1 MKSKPATKKSNKS
14 QDSAK
19 GDQQLAPSEDSKA
32 ENELL
37 KFLRW
42 DKELDPAS
50 VAIIAFHLDGE
61 ACRGE
66 SRKAQHDARA
76 ARREVLVKAALFL
89 GEARDIVTNGP
100 SLEDLPS
107 DIQRQALDELQYGPL
122 VEDWAATAK
131 FPTPNERFRA
141 RAKIITGQKQAD
153 RAEAD
158 LREYLKY
165 RCQEVGTDIET
176 EGSDFVRA
184 LGAEDARF
192 DMVFNHSCSF
202 PKWKRKH
209 KSEAARQSR
218 RTGLKKGTTKKS

>member
-1 MKSKPATKKSNKS
+1 MKSKRSAKRSNQS
-14 QDSAK
+14 QDLAKSGERSATREK
-19 GDQQLAPSEDSKA
+19 TMA

-42 DKELDPAS
+42 EKELDPVS
-50 VAIIAFHLDGE
+50 VAIIAVHLDGE

-76 ARREVLVKAALFL
+76 ARREVLVRAALFL

-100 SLEDLPS
+100 SPDDLPS
-107 DIQRQALDELQYGPL
+107 DIQRRALDELQYGPL
-122 VEDWAATAK
+122 VEDWDSTAK
-131 FPTPNERFRA
+131 LPTPNKRFRA
-141 RAKIITGQKQAD
+141 RAKIITGQKQPD

-158 LREYLKY
+158 LREYLKH
-165 RCQEVGTDIET
+165 RCQEIGADIET
-176 EGSDFVRA
+176 KWSDFVRA

-192 DMVFNHSCSF
+192 DMVFNHLCSF

-218 RTGLKKGTTKKS
+218 KKGLEQ